1 MEELKIV
8 PTAKWTLAQPW
19 RGLLALVITM
29 SIALVITTMFKMET
43 FMGFFTIFAISMVPI
58 EVVMGLG
65 WGNNYPPTGDLPQ
78 PWRGLALIGFMA
90 IIGTLTCFLVL
101 KWIGNG
107 VAQPL
112 TNVYIISV
120 VCLTFWAVIAFG
132 MWPFQNLSLPA
143 KGFITLICVL
153 LIMWLGLKL
162 FDFSVLAYP
171 TGVNPAP
178 EGPVPFYAKG
188 GPLEAFA
195 GIAPSGPFGWESALA
210 FWFWQLLFLFAFVML
225 DMWPFNKVPALMKQP
240 LMGITLFVVCGVLAC
255 IAFIIGVGSMKI
267 EPIRFLLHGVCSLF
281 GLLMVIMM
289 FQMWP
294 GRTLKSVAGG
304 FLNIGLGIVI
314 AIIGFYVI
322 QAFCNWH
329 FGPAMKYPFNLMA
342 IANVMLA
349 ITFPIWA
356 AFSGFFDYWPL
367 PPTPPP
373 PEAE

>member
-1 MEELKIV
+1 MEEPKIV
-8 PTAKWTLAQPW
+8 PTAKWTLTQPW
-19 RGLLALVITM
+19 RGLLALVITI

-43 FMGFFTIFAISMVPI
+43 FMGIFTLFAISMVPI

-65 WGNNYPPTGDLPQ
+65 WGNNYPPTGDLSQ
-78 PWRGLALIGFMA
+78 PWRGLALIGF
-90 IIGTLTCFLVL
+90 
-101 KWIGNG
+101 
-107 VAQPL
+107 
-112 TNVYIISV
+112 ISV

-143 KGFITLICVL
+143 KGFLTLICVF

-162 FDFSVLAYP
+162 FDFSMMAYP

-178 EGPVPFYAKG
+178 EGSVPFYAKG

-240 LMGITLFVVCGVLAC
+240 LMGITLFVVCGVLAG

-267 EPIRFLLHGVCSLF
+267 EPIRFLINGVCSLF
-281 GLLMVIMM
+281 GLLMIITM

-304 FLNIGLGIVI
+304 FLNIGLGIII

-373 PEAE
+373 PETPETE